1 MKVKAD
7 PLTIGLM
14 VGVIMWGWNKMT
26 AEPICNVIETHNG
39 KEILVPYHC
48 EDVINKNVVTP
59 SELAKVN

>member
-26 AEPICNVIETHNG
+26 ADPICNVVETHQG
-39 KEILVPYHC
+39 KEILVPYRC
-48 EDVINKNVVTP
+48 DDVINTNQPKP
-59 SELAKVN
+59 